1 MFDASKTAVRVFVPV
16 KGPDRIMV
24 NIKKYKQPTAHL
36 TLVGGDLQEC
46 SKVLHSIIEPM
57 ASTFKKGKHV
67 NIEMREYIGGKNGK
81 STSFSF
87 YTKEDEVPPQV
98 VSDFIVAALSS
109 VPVMADGD
117 EDDSVI

>member
-1 MFDASKTAVRVFVPV
+1 MFDVSKTSVRVYQPV

-24 NIKKYKQPTAHL
+24 SIKKYKQPTANF

-46 SKVLHSIIEPM
+46 SKVLHEIIEPI

-67 NIEMREYIGGKNGK
+67 NIEMREYIGAKNGR

-87 YTKEDEVPPQV
+87 YTKEDEVPPEVISQ
-98 VSDFIVAALSS
+98 FIVSTLSG
-109 VPVMADGD
+109 VPVMADVD